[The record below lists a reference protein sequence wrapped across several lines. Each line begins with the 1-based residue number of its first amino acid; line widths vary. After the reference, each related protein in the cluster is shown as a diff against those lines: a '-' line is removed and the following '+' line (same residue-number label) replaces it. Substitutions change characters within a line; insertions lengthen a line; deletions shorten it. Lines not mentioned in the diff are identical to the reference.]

1 MEAAVKAAPGAE
13 GRARVCGRSCAPG
26 SATADSRSCST
37 ERRGCSAGHVAKQ
50 AMETGSGGAGGG
62 GTAAAVAVPAPLRA
76 TVSALERE
84 VQNATGCPAAL
95 LGLAAVFV
103 ALVDAA
109 VARNVTGSERAA
121 RRRPPAVPA
130 PPPDAPYDFIIVGGG
145 TAGCVLANR
154 LSEVPDW
161 KVLLLEAGGEEPYES
176 LVPPF
181 APLLEST
188 WDWGLRSAGGGRA
201 CGGGGCPWPR
211 GRGLGGS
218 SVLGGGVY
226 ARGFPQDYER
236 WAELGNPGW
245 GFEDALKYFLRSE
258 DNLDA
263 DVAADGRHHA
273 RGGPLP
279 VQRYPFVDDNA
290 RALVSAFRELGL
302 REVDAAGAAPEGVAV
317 TQAASRAGERASA
330 NAAFLRAARAR
341 PNLTVRT
348 GATVTRVDI
357 DAGSLRATGV
367 RYVLAGSNATLRA
380 RASRDVILSAGA
392 VASPQ
397 LLMLSGVGPS
407 EWLRPLGIPVL
418 RDLSVGYNLQ
428 DLVSSGGVTLVLG
441 QTATAPRHPRQ
452 QLVDLARY
460 IQLGNGPLSAT
471 GVHQVTAFVRSQYA
485 KLPQHYPDIQFLFES
500 ELVPVNGSAVA
511 PQTAPAADASCFSA
525 TIDNATRALEARL
538 RAAPN
543 ATAATSATDPSDATR
558 CRSNATA
565 QPLAYYNRIVLRPAV
580 LRPRSRGIVRIN
592 TTDPLRP
599 PQVFPGYFSERR
611 DLYVL
616 IEALLVGARLA
627 QARPLRALGITLDT
641 APLPRCRGFP
651 FGSFAYW
658 QCVALQYTKTMHHPA
673 GTCKMGAASDPNAV
687 VDAELR
693 VRGVRGLRVVDAS
706 VMPFVVSAASSA
718 PVIMIAEKAAD
729 MIKRR
734 WLWLHNS
741 TLVANATA
749 DAPAMPER
757 VPPESATRRPAS
769 SGGAGPGL
777 LAGGTPVP
785 SRGNKTAGHKDTSKT
800 QVKGSTMWWPFS
812 NIPWQKLKIW

>member
-1 MEAAVKAAPGAE
+1 MTTGLWLGPV
-13 GRARVCGRSCAPG
+13 
-26 SATADSRSCST
+26 
-37 ERRGCSAGHVAKQ
+37 Q
-50 AMETGSGGAGGG
+50 AMETGSGGGSP
-62 GTAAAVAVPAPLRA
+62 VA
-76 TVSALERE
+76 
-84 VQNATGCPAAL
+84 NATGCPAAV
-95 LGLAAVFV
+95 LGLAAVFM

-121 RRRPPAVPA
+121 RRRPPAAPA

-161 KVLLLEAGGEEPYES
+161 KVLVLEAGGEEPYEA

-181 APLLEST
+181 APLLENTS
-188 WDWGLRSAGGGRA
+188 DWGLRSAGGGRA
-201 CGGGGCPWPR
+201 CGGGGCAWPR

-218 SVLGGGVY
+218 SVLGAGMY
-226 ARGFPQDYER
+226 ARGFPQDYDR
-236 WAELGNPGW
+236 WAEHGNPGW

-279 VQRYPFVDDNA
+279 VQRYPFADDNA

-302 REVDAAGAAPEGVAV
+302 QEVDAAGAAPEGVAI
-317 TQAASRAGERASA
+317 TQAASRDGERASA

-348 GATVTRVDI
+348 GATVTKVDI
-357 DAGSLRATGV
+357 EAGSLRATGV

-428 DLVSSGGVTLVLG
+428 DLVSSGGVTLVLE

-471 GVHQVTAFVRSQYA
+471 GVHQVTAFMRSQYA

-500 ELVPVNGSAVA
+500 ELVPVNGSAGA
-511 PQTAPAADASCFSA
+511 PQTAPAANASCFSA

-538 RAAPN
+538 RANATAASN
-543 ATAATSATDPSDATR
+543 ATAATNTTAPAPR
-558 CRSNATA
+558 CHSNATA
-565 QPLAYYNRIVLRPAV
+565 QPLAYYNRIVVRPAV

-599 PQVFPGYFSERR
+599 PQIFPGYFSERR

-616 IEALLVGARLA
+616 IEALLVGARLS
-627 QARPLRALGITLDT
+627 QTRALRSLGVALDPT
-641 APLPRCRGFP
+641 PLPRCRSFL

-658 QCVALQYTKTMHHPA
+658 QCVALQYTRTMHHPA
-673 GTCKMGAASDPNAV
+673 GTCKMGADFDPNAV

-693 VRGVRGLRVVDAS
+693 VRGVQGLRVVDAS

-718 PVIMIAEKAAD
+718 PVVMIAEKAAD

-734 WLWLHNS
+734 WLWLDNS
-741 TLVANATA
+741 TLVNTTAANATA
-749 DAPAMPER
+749 DVPAMPKR
-757 VPPESATRRPAS
+757 VPPKNATGRPTS
-769 SGGAGPGL
+769 SGKMVPNL
-777 LAGGTPVP
+777 LGMLTPMP
-785 SRGNKTAGHKDTSKT
+785 SGGNKTAGDKDTSKNE
-800 QVKGSTMWWPFS
+800 VKESTMWWPFS